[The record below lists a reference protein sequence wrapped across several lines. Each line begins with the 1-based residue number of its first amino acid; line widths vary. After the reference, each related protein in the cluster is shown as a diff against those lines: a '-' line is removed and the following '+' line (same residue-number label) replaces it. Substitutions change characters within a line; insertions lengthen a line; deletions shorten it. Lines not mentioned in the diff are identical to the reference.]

1 MNIFHY
7 GTEAI
12 PFDPKTAIT
21 VGTFDGVHCGHK
33 GIITRMLAVARENNE
48 RTVVMTFDPHPQIV
62 LARPDREPL
71 RLLTSI
77 DERCDLL
84 HEAGVDTVIV
94 IPFTKEFSAIPADV
108 FIRSVIG
115 ESIGVQ
121 HFFIGHD
128 HSFGKDRGGNEEL
141 LQQLGSELGFQV
153 ERIPPLVCDGIIV
166 NSTKIRAAVA
176 AGKVDEARSML
187 GRPYSVRGVVQHGAG
202 RGRTLGIPTANV
214 KPPEPNKLL
223 PANGI
228 YVASSV
234 IDGQAVIGMASVG
247 VRPMFTD
254 DVEPTLEVNY
264 LDIEVDLYGKVLDV
278 EFHARLRDEI
288 NYATVEELLTQIDVD
303 RQQTRMYQQ
312 IIIER
317 STS

>member
-1 MNIFHY
+1 MNIIHY
-7 GTEAI
+7 GTDAA
-12 PFDPKTAIT
+12 PFDSKTAIT

-33 GIITRMLAVARENNE
+33 GIIERMLTVARENNE
-48 RTVVMTFDPHPQIV
+48 RTVVVTFDPHPQII
-62 LARPDREPL
+62 LAKPGREPL

-77 DERCDLL
+77 GERCDLL
-84 HEAGVDTVIV
+84 HKAGVDTVIV
-94 IPFTKEFSAIPADV
+94 IPFTKEFAAISADE
-108 FIRSVIG
+108 FIRTVVV

-141 LQQLGSELGFQV
+141 LQQLGSELGFHV
-153 ERIPPLVCDGIIV
+153 ERIPPLVCDGIVV
-166 NSTKIRAAVA
+166 NSTKIRAAVN
-176 AGKVDEARSML
+176 AGNIDEARSML
-187 GRPYSVRGVVQHGAG
+187 GRPYSVRGVVQHGDG

-214 KPPEPNKLL
+214 KPLDQNKLL

-234 IDGQAVIGMASVG
+234 IEGNVEIGMASVG

-254 DVEPTLEVNY
+254 DVEPTLEINY
-264 LDIEVDLYGKVLDV
+264 LNLDMDLYGRILDV

-288 NYATVEELLTQIDVD
+288 KYATVEELLIQLEVD
-303 RQQTRMYQQ
+303 KQQTKMYQQ
-312 IIIER
+312 LIIER
-317 STS
+317 SAS